1 MTEKLG
7 KKHEDSINKNSFHK
21 IDLVL
26 NTEETIHEDPY
37 AKVDDET
44 EDDSKLKES
53 PENDLDKY
61 TRIENDK
68 GSLISK

>member
-1 MTEKLG
+1 MTEELG
-7 KKHEDSINKNSFHK
+7 KKHEDSINKNNFHK

-26 NTEETIHEDPY
+26 NTGETILEDPY
-37 AKVDDET
+37 AKVDDT

-68 GSLISK
+68 GSLIST